1 MEAYTEFLQGRELYR
16 KKTSEQTILQALALF
31 ESAVARDPGF
41 ARGRVGIAELSQRS
55 GCP

>member
-41 ARGRVGIAELSQRS
+41 ARGRVGIAECTTVRS
-55 GCP
+55 R